1 MPPEQA
7 LACYRMEQARQ
18 NLNSARLLADAE
30 DYKSAANRSYYC
42 VFHAMR
48 SLLALQ
54 GKDFKK
60 HSGVISEFRR
70 EYIKSGLLDAS
81 LSQTL
86 TVLFRVRTQ
95 CDYDDFYLIDK
106 QEVMDQIQ
114 SAEAFLQTASSY
126 LFGVL
131 DSGANT

>member
-1 MPPEQA
+1 MLPSEE
-7 LACYRMEQARQ
+7 LAHYWMEQAQRYIE
-18 NLNSARLLADAE
+18 SARLLAEAG
-30 DYKSAANRSYYC
+30 DYKSAANRSYYS

-60 HSGVISEFRR
+60 HSGVISEFRK
-70 EYIKSGLLDAS
+70 EYMKSGLLDTS
-81 LSQTL
+81 LSQIL

-106 QEVMDQIQ
+106 QEVMEQIQ
-114 SAEAFLQTASSY
+114 SAEAFLQAAASY
-126 LFGVL
+126 LAKVT
-131 DSGANT
+131 SA